1 MMKQQLKTCLAGL
14 CLLAIVALGL
24 AQEDYFKPY
33 TAGDRA
39 RVVIIENDHATDAFV
54 SNSDVVYE
62 MVNHGIT
69 AYTGRTNASEAWL
82 ALVRTNDM
90 IGIKV
95 FSSPGRVSGTRPVV
109 VAGIIKGLV
118 TAGVPSQNIFIWDK
132 QVHELA
138 NSGYFELATQL
149 GARVEGSVTAGWDA
163 DEYYDNPLK
172 GTLVWGDH
180 EFGRKDFDAGRRSY
194 LTSLVTKKITR
205 IINVSPLLNHNQAR
219 VAGNLYSLASGSVDN
234 FRRFDTEAMRL
245 ETAVPEINA
254 LEALGDKVAINIVD
268 ALLGQYEGGQRS
280 LLHYSSRLNQLRFSR
295 DPVALDVLSVHD
307 LNRLRHE
314 PLPDNVRT
322 NFTLFE
328 NAALLQLGI
337 ADTNRIDVELIKE

>member
-1 MMKQQLKTCLAGL
+1 LKRYLAGL
-14 CLLAIVALGL
+14 CLLAIAGPGP
-24 AQEDYFKPY
+24 AAEDFFRPY

-39 RVVIIENDHATDAFV
+39 RVVVIENDHATDAFV

-69 AYTGRTNASEAWL
+69 AFTGRTDASAAWQS
-82 ALVRTNDM
+82 LVRTND
-90 IGIKV
+90 IVGIKV
-95 FSSPGRVSGTRPVV
+95 YSSPGRVSGTRPVV
-109 VAGIIKGLV
+109 VAGIIKGLIKS
-118 TAGVPSQNIFIWDK
+118 GVPAGNIYVWDK

-138 NSGYFELATQL
+138 NAGYFELATQF
-149 GARVEGSVTAGWDA
+149 GARVDGSVTAGWDA

-172 GTLVWGDH
+172 GTLAWGDL
-180 EFGRKDFDAGRRSY
+180 EFGRKDYDAGRRSY
-194 LTSLVTKKITR
+194 LTQLVTRKITR
-205 IINVSPLLNHNQAR
+205 VINVSPLLNHNQAR

-234 FRRFDTEAMRL
+234 FRRFDTEALRL

-268 ALLGQYEGGQRS
+268 ALIGQYEGGQRS

-314 PLPDNVRT
+314 PQPDNVRT

>member
-1 MMKQQLKTCLAGL
+1 MIKPRNPVLAGL
-14 CLLAIVALGL
+14 CLLAVACEVP
-24 AQEDYFKPY
+24 AAEDFFLPY

-39 RVVIIENDHATDAFV
+39 RVVIVENSHATDAFV
-54 SNSDVVYE
+54 SNADVVSD
-62 MVNHGIT
+62 MISHGIT
-69 AYTGRTNASEAWL
+69 AYTGRTNASEAWRS
-82 ALVRTNDM
+82 LVHTNDLV
-90 IGIKV
+90 GIKV
-95 FSSPGRVSGTRPVV
+95 FASPGRVSGTRPVV
-109 VAGIIKGLV
+109 VAGIIQGLIRS
-118 TAGVPSQNIFIWDK
+118 GLPPENIYVWDK

-138 NSGYFELATQL
+138 NAGYFEQATQL
-149 GARVEGSVTAGWDA
+149 GNRVEGATTAGWDP
-163 DEYYDNPLK
+163 EVYYDNPLK
-172 GTLVWGDH
+172 GTLVWGDL

-194 LTSLVTKKITR
+194 LTQLVSRKITR

-234 FRRFDTEAMRL
+234 FRRFETESLRL

-254 LEALGDKVAINIVD
+254 LEALGDKVALNIVD
-268 ALLGQYEGGQRS
+268 ALIGQYEGGQRT

-295 DPVALDVLSVHD
+295 DPVALDVLSVHE
-307 LNRLRHE
+307 LNRLRE
-314 PLPDNVRT
+314 IPLPDNVRT

>member
-1 MMKQQLKTCLAGL
+1 MKQLLNQCLGGL
-14 CLLAIVALGL
+14 CLFAAASHGL
-24 AQEDYFKPY
+24 AGEDFFRPY
-33 TAGDRA
+33 TAGERA
-39 RVVIIENDHATDAFV
+39 RVVTIENDHATDAFV
-54 SNSDVVYE
+54 SNSDVVHE
-62 MVNHGIT
+62 MVNHGMMAFT
-69 AYTGRTNASEAWL
+69 SQTNASQAWL
-82 ALVRTNDM
+82 TLVHTNDI

-109 VAGIIKGLV
+109 VAGIIKGLIK
-118 TAGVPSQNIFIWDK
+118 AGVPPKNIYTWDK

-138 NSGYFELATQL
+138 NAGYFEQAAQL
-149 GARVEGSVTAGWDA
+149 GTRVEGSTTAGWDA
-163 DEYYDNPLK
+163 ETYYDNPLK
-172 GTLVWGDH
+172 GTLVWGDF
-180 EFGRKDFDAGRRSY
+180 EFGRKDFDAGRHSY
-194 LTSLVTKKITR
+194 LTELVTRKITR

-234 FRRFDTEAMRL
+234 FRRFDTEPLRL
-245 ETAVPEINA
+245 EMAVPEINA

-268 ALLGQYEGGQRS
+268 ALIGQYEGGQRS

-307 LNRLRHE
+307 LNRLRDV

-337 ADTNRIDVELIKE
+337 ADTNRIDVEYIRE